1 MSLAVA
7 EAVLTVIEEE
17 ELQENARK
25 VGTHL
30 LHSFRAMMDKYHSIG
45 DVR

>member
-1 MSLAVA
+1 MAIA

-17 ELQENARK
+17 GLQEHARL
-25 VGTHL
+25 VGEYLLQKFMQLQTKFPTH
-30 LHSFRAMMDKYHSIG
+30 IG